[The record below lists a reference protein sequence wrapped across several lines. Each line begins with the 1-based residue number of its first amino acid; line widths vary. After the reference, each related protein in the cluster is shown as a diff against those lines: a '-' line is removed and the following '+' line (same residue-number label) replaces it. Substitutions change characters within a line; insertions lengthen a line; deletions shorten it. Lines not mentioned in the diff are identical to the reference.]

1 MKDREEIVSAFKQCG
16 LPGACLK
23 CQYGAER
30 EGCYAALR
38 HDVLELL
45 KEQPEQKFFVDSDGK
60 MTPLP
65 IQKHGH
71 WIPIKLPTGVE
82 AFGYKEYTVQEVT
95 CSECKFIEDVSA
107 SAYLYCPNCGAK
119 MNGEA
124 KQNET

>member
-45 KEQPEQKFFVDSDGK
+45 KKQPEQKFFVDSDGK
-60 MTPLP
+60 ITPLP
-65 IQKHGH
+65 MQKHGH
-71 WIPIKLPTGVE
+71 WIISGRFLPS
-82 AFGYKEYTVQEVT
+82 AQ
-95 CSECKFIEDVSA
+95 CSACKDTYIGDCRTFN
-107 SAYLYCPNCGAK
+107 YCPNCGAK
-119 MNGEA
+119 MDEEA